1 MLQHCGTRG
10 RRQSSSE
17 PLLSSP
23 AEIDSEAASVSP
35 GRCRRRRRQAW
46 QGHLQH
52 ESRSLSARRR
62 LQAATAQLEEANAIT
77 ALSSTVVRRGED
89 GEGGGG
95 RESGNE
101 GSTRDDAPEE
111 EEEEEEEDGDRSGY
125 CYCCGGYRAY
135 RWRGRLERVFRR
147 RRRGSEDVVVRQK

>member
-23 AEIDSEAASVSP
+23 AEIDSEAASVSL
-35 GRCRRRRRQAW
+35 GRGRRRRRRQAW

-52 ESRSLSARRR
+52 ESRGLSARRR

-101 GSTRDDAPEE
+101 GSTRGDAPEE
-111 EEEEEEEDGDRSGY
+111 EEEEEEDGERNGY
-125 CYCCGGYRAY
+125 CYCCGGHRAS

-147 RRRGSEDVVVRQK
+147 RRRGSEDVVVRKK